1 MRVTTHGVSLEYD
14 DIGNGV
20 PLILIHGFPHDRT
33 LWRYQLEGLQKVAR
47 VIALDLRGFGASS
60 AAPDVMQMDDYASDV
75 KALLDSL
82 GVERPVMGGLS
93 MGGYIAL
100 AYVKEYPHNMRG
112 LILSNT
118 RAAADSESAREGRYA
133 TADKALAGGVAEI
146 AESLLPKMLTQ
157 ATITQRASLAGY
169 VKKMMARQPAEG
181 IAAALKGMAGRPD
194 RTALLPEIKVPVLII
209 TAQDDTL
216 IPVSESEAMAKAIP
230 NSTLVNIPAAAH
242 LPNLEQSDAFNNA
255 VKDFL
260 SKLK

>member
-1 MRVTTHGVSLEYD
+1 MKVTTHGVTIEYD

-33 LWRYQLEGLQKVAR
+33 LWRYQLEGLQSVAR
-47 VIALDLRGFGASS
+47 VIALDLRGFGSS
-60 AAPDVMQMDDYASDV
+60 SDTPDVMHMDDYAEDV

-82 GVERPVMGGLS
+82 GIEQPVIGGLS

-100 AYVKEYPHNMRG
+100 AYVKKYADHMRG

-118 RAAADSESAREGRYA
+118 RAAADSESAREGRYS
-133 TADKALAGGVAEI
+133 TAEKALAGGVSEI
-146 AESLLPKMLTQ
+146 AASLLPKMLTQ
-157 ATITQRASLAGY
+157 ETIAQRASLAEY
-169 VKKMMARQPAEG
+169 VKKMMARQRAEG
-181 IAAALKGMAGRPD
+181 VAAALKGMAERPD
-194 RTALLPEIKVPVLII
+194 RTRLLAEIKVPTLII

-216 IPVSESEAMAKAIP
+216 IPPSESETMARAIP
-230 NSTLVNIPAAAH
+230 NGTLVNIPAAAH
-242 LPNLEQSDAFNNA
+242 LPNLERSDAFNSA